1 VIRHALLT
9 FEWLMRHFVTLA
21 CFSVLV
27 PQLFSQI
34 DRYSSRLVKQ
44 RKTPKSLWE
53 FYFGKITEDLMS
65 NGQQANET
73 EEKENGDK
81 TKQ

>member
-1 VIRHALLT
+1 
-9 FEWLMRHFVTLA
+9 
-21 CFSVLV
+21 
-27 PQLFSQI
+27 
-34 DRYSSRLVKQ
+34 
-44 RKTPKSLWE
+44 LWE

-65 NGQQANET
+65 NDQQANET